1 MKKILLTIIILSGLF
16 LAGCNNVK
24 NENLFITLDINY
36 DLEVNAGERLAITE
50 IEEKVTR
57 AVLVDYNSINK
68 SDIINLCKCILAK
81 WKVDDKLNVEI
92 YNNKLLITIGSEE
105 QRFVKTSKIM
115 LPL

>member
-50 IEEKVTR
+50 I
-57 AVLVDYNSINK
+57 
-68 SDIINLCKCILAK
+68 
-81 WKVDDKLNVEI
+81 DK
-92 YNNKLLITIGSEE
+92 GS
-105 QRFVKTSKIM
+105 VG
-115 LPL
+115 